1 MIKVRVLGV
10 KDVHIL
16 VVGVNYKTAPIEIRE
31 KLTFS
36 ENQTAEAMKSLN
48 QQKSVLESVIIS
60 TCNRTEIYAV
70 VDQLHTGRYY
80 IKQFLAEWF
89 DLDKEQFSPFLSMY
103 EADGALEHLFRV
115 TCGLDSMVLGETQIL
130 GQMKQAFLQGQ
141 EAGTTGTIFNQL
153 FKQAVT
159 LAKRSHKETEIGENA
174 VSVSY
179 AAVELAKKI
188 FGDLVNKHVV
198 IYGAGKMGELAAKN
212 LHGSGVREVTVVNR
226 TMENAERLSTQFNG
240 QAKTVDQL
248 NEVLETADILIS
260 STGASDYVINK
271 QTIEAVHKR
280 RKGRPLFL
288 VDIAVP
294 RDLDPAIDELE
305 SVFLYDIDDLQG
317 IVDANLEARKE
328 AAEQIEIMVEA
339 DIVAFKDWLQ
349 TIGVVPVISA
359 LRNKALSIQAD
370 TMESIERKMPD
381 LTEREKKVL
390 NKHTKSIINQMLK
403 QPILQ
408 AKEYAAYPN
417 ADQQLDMFKQI
428 FGIEEEVQ
436 QEIEK
441 QQDKNKQ
448 AVLDTDG
455 KSSFQPASNVANS

>member
-1 MIKVRVLGV
+1 
-10 KDVHIL
+10 VHVL
-16 VVGVNYKTAPIEIRE
+16 VVGVNYKTAPVEIRE

-36 ENQTAEAMKSLN
+36 ENDVTEAMKSLN
-48 QQKSVLESVIIS
+48 HQKSVLENVIIS

-80 IKQFLAEWF
+80 IKQFLADWF
-89 DLDKEQFSPFLSMY
+89 QIDKAEFSPFLSMY
-103 EADGALEHLFRV
+103 EADGAIEHLYRV
-115 TCGLDSMVLGETQIL
+115 TCGLDSMVIGETQIL
-130 GQMKQAFLQGQ
+130 GQMKQSFLQAQ
-141 EAGTTGTIFNQL
+141 EANTTGTMFNQL

-179 AAVELAKKI
+179 AAVELSKKI
-188 FGDLVNKHVV
+188 FGDLLNKHVV
-198 IYGAGKMGELAAKN
+198 ILGAGKMGELAAKN
-212 LHGSGVREVTVVNR
+212 LHGSGVKKVTVVNR
-226 TMENAERLSTQFNG
+226 TYEKAQELAAEFNG
-240 QAKTVDQL
+240 QAKSMQDL
-248 NEVLETADILIS
+248 NETLETADILIS
-260 STGASDYVINK
+260 STGASEYVITK
-271 QTIEAVHKR
+271 ESLQAVHKK

-294 RDLDPAIDELE
+294 RDLDPSLDDLD

-328 AAEQIEIMVEA
+328 AAEAIELMIEA
-339 DIVAFKDWLQ
+339 EIVTFKEWLQ

-359 LRNKALSIQAD
+359 LRNKALNIQSE

-408 AKEYAAYPN
+408 AKEYAAEPN
-417 ADQQLDMFKQI
+417 AEQQLEMFKQI

-436 QEIEK
+436 QELQK
-441 QQDKNKQ
+441 QQEKSQK
-448 AVLDTDG
+448 AILDSDG
-455 KSSFQPASNVANS
+455 KLSFQTAPNVTN

>member
-1 MIKVRVLGV
+1 M
-10 KDVHIL
+10 HIL
-16 VVGVNYKTAPIEIRE
+16 VVGVNYKTAPVEVRE

-36 ENQTAEAMKSLN
+36 ENRISDAMVELN
-48 QQKSVLESVIIS
+48 QRKSVLENVIIS

-80 IKQFLAEWF
+80 IKQFLSDWF
-89 DLDKEQFSPFLSMY
+89 EVEKETFSPYLSIY
-103 EADGALEHLFRV
+103 EGDGAMEHLLRV

-141 EAGTTGTIFNQL
+141 DAKTTGTIFNQL

-179 AAVELAKKI
+179 AAVELARKI

-198 IYGAGKMGELAAKN
+198 ILGAGKMGELAAKN
-212 LHGSGVREVTVVNR
+212 LQGSGVKQVTVINR
-226 TMENAERLSTQFNG
+226 TLAKAQVVADQFNG
-240 QAKTVDQL
+240 EAKTIDDL
-248 NEVLETADILIS
+248 SKILKDADILIS
-260 STGASDYVINK
+260 STGSKEYVITQEVMAPIQK
-271 QTIEAVHKR
+271 A
-280 RKGRPLFL
+280 RKGKPLFL

-294 RDLDPAIDELE
+294 RDLDPSMESLE

-317 IVDANLEARKE
+317 IVDANLAARQK
-328 AAEQIEIMVEA
+328 AAEVIEIMIEEE
-339 DIVAFKDWLQ
+339 IIAFKEWLQ

-359 LRNKALSIQAD
+359 LRNKALSIQSE
-370 TMESIERKMPD
+370 TMKSIERKMPD

-403 QPILQ
+403 EPILQ
-408 AKEYAAYPN
+408 AKELAAQPD
-417 ADQQLDMFKQI
+417 ADESLQLFMQI
-428 FGIEEEVQ
+428 FGIEEQVQ
-436 QEIEK
+436 NEIQE
-441 QQDKNKQ
+441 QQMKENKVVSLDRNGELSFPAIKN
-448 AVLDTDG
+448 
-455 KSSFQPASNVANS
+455 ASTH